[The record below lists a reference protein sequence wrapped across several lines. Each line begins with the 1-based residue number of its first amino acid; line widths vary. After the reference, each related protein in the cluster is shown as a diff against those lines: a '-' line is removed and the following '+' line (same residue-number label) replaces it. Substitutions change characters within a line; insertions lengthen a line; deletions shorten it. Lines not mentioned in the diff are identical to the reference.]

1 MTGFDATNIGA
12 RVLPHVERAVARL
25 LEFDTETRE
34 ALGRMAGRV
43 IAIDVLGFER
53 SVYLLPQAEGLVLRL
68 SHDGAVHVRIRGSVS
83 GFLKL
88 ARSRARNEAV
98 PAGTVEIVGDL
109 STAQQVQSLIGRLD
123 VDWEEMASRVVGDT
137 AARKLGVLYRDFRR
151 WAGAS
156 AESMAM
162 NFSEYVRHEVETVPE
177 RAAVEGFLQDVDA
190 LRGDADR
197 LSERVKRL
205 QRRLESGR

>member
-1 MTGFDATNIGA
+1 MTAFDATFVAA
-12 RVLPHVERAVARL
+12 RVLPHIERAVARL
-25 LEFDTETRE
+25 LEFDADTRE
-34 ALGRMAGRV
+34 ALSRMAGRV

-53 SVYLLPQAEGLVLRL
+53 SMYLLPQAEGLVLRL
-68 SHDGAVHVRIRGSVS
+68 DHDGAVHVRIRGSVS

-109 STAQQVQSLIGRLD
+109 STAQQVQSVIGRLD
-123 VDWEEMASRVVGDT
+123 VDWEEMASRMVGDT
-137 AARKLGVLYRDFRR
+137 AARKLGLLFRDLRR
-151 WAGAS
+151 WAAAS

-162 NFSEYVRHEVETVPE
+162 NFSEYVRYEVETVPE
-177 RAAVEGFLQDVDA
+177 RTAVEGFLQDVDA

-205 QRRLESGR
+205 QHSLETGR